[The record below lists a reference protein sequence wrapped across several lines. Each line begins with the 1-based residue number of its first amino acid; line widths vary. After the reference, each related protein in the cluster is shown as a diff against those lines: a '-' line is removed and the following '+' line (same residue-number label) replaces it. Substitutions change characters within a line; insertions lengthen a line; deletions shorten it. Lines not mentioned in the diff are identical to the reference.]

1 MVVALSSFVFKLAG
15 APVVVQRRSSPSI
28 FPAQPT
34 NSCPTHKTTTH
45 NSLHD
50 LVLSSSLS
58 YPCPDP
64 LDLHTPIPSTASVSR
79 LPRRLERKESLLPSV
94 LAADPHPVYSPV
106 HDNQIWSDIILS
118 VPLSEPLHNP
128 SGLPSLVLKGPV
140 SFSLPT
146 CLAITTSSTK
156 SPLHLG
162 IVFILSVPGRPFVNL
177 LFVFDCCH
185 VGYSCPVSLCFF
197 FHQAFFSFASSS
209 SRTGP

>member
-1 MVVALSSFVFKLAG
+1 MYLSWQAPPSSSNVVLPLPFSQ
-15 APVVVQRRSSPSI
+15 PNRQI
-28 FPAQPT
+28 PAQHTRRPL
-34 NSCPTHKTTTH
+34 TTASTTW
-45 NSLHD
+45 
-50 LVLSSSLS
+50 SSLLLYHTLVRTHLIFTHPS
-58 YPCPDP
+58 LP
-64 LDLHTPIPSTASVSR
+64 LLLFRVCLDALREKKAFFLLSW
-79 LPRRLERKESLLPSV
+79 PRN
-94 LAADPHPVYSPV
+94 PHPVYSPV

-197 FHQAFFSFASSS
+197 HQAFFSFASSS

>member
-79 LPRRLERKESLLPSV
+79 LPRRLARKESLLPSV
-94 LAADPHPVYSPV
+94 LAAEPSSRVFTSTRQPNLVRYHSICTAFGAVTQSIWTAKPGFERTRFFFSSNMPGYNHQLDEVTSPSRYCF
-106 HDNQIWSDIILS
+106 H
-118 VPLSEPLHNP
+118 
-128 SGLPSLVLKGPV
+128 
-140 SFSLPT
+140 SFSSWE
-146 CLAITTSSTK
+146 A
-156 SPLHLG
+156 
-162 IVFILSVPGRPFVNL
+162 VRQFA
-177 LFVFDCCH
+177 
-185 VGYSCPVSLCFF
+185 LCV
-197 FHQAFFSFASSS
+197 
-209 SRTGP
+209 